1 MGFGTPVVYTLKNEY
16 FNLFDCKLMQKYS
29 AWIVWSQDRNLTD
42 LAGIC
47 SNGGT
52 CGLMR

>member
-1 MGFGTPVVYTLKNEY
+1 MSIKTNV
-16 FNLFDCKLMQKYS
+16 KYS
-29 AWIVWSQDRNLTD
+29 AWVVKSQDWNLTE

-52 CGLMR
+52 CGLMRYSTQNFTNIYIIFF

>member
-1 MGFGTPVVYTLKNEY
+1 MSILVFLNYKLTQEY
-16 FNLFDCKLMQKYS
+16 STWGVQ
-29 AWIVWSQDRNLTD
+29 SQDWNLTE

>member
-1 MGFGTPVVYTLKNEY
+1 MSILGVVSIIVNA
-16 FNLFDCKLMQKYS
+16 KYS
-29 AWIVWSQDRNLTD
+29 TRRVLSQDWNLTE

-47 SNGGT
+47 TNGGT